1 MQFLHILNLH
11 LIHWFQKCF
20 LSVYV
25 TFVTYLFFVEILQT
39 AGSISHELAIA
50 KANEEYDK
58 FKVNPK

>member
-1 MQFLHILNLH
+1 MMIYLRMVKSLVKITNKFLELTDN
-11 LIHWFQKCF
+11 K
-20 LSVYV
+20 
-25 TFVTYLFFVEILQT
+25 ILQT